1 MRVFDVKINNGPQH
15 HIVVQTGEYR
25 LAAAASLAILGHD
38 DLPAVVEIW
47 SSDLV
52 QHGYGPYL
60 FEISE
65 DACGGLVARHIVRI
79 VK

>member
-1 MRVFDVKINNGPQH
+1 MRVFDVKINDGPQH
-15 HIVVQTGEYR
+15 HIVVQTGKYR

-52 QHGYGPYL
+52 HGYGPYRY
-60 FEISE
+60 EISE
-65 DACGGLVARHIVRI
+65 DDCGVLLV
-79 VK
+79 K